1 MIHVAGGFDGTV
13 RHTSMERYD
22 PTIDQWTSLNPMS
35 IGREG
40 AGLVLASDMIYCI
53 GGYDGV
59 NLLNSVEK
67 YDPNSSQWTT
77 VAPMSTRRSGLFLYN
92 LGRLFLINCITNIS
106 YKNLGSAGGNKISCA
121 AM

>member
-1 MIHVAGGFDGTV
+1 MIYVCGGFDGSV

-22 PTIDQWTSLNPMS
+22 PLIDQWSLLSDMS

-40 AGLVLASDMIYCI
+40 AGLVVANDIIYCI

-67 YDPNSSQWTT
+67 FDLHSSLWGS
-77 VAPMSTRRSGLFLYN
+77 VRPMSKRRSGMLPKCMKIVF
-92 LGRLFLINCITNIS
+92 IS
-106 YKNLGSAGGNKISCA
+106 I
-121 AM
+121 